1 MKKGKKQKLKHLAKV
16 VKLNNQFRD
25 HKILVAILLTSLIF
39 SVFSGEIIAESVVEH
54 NKNIAQIEKT
64 QIFSAEITAEVSVTE
79 VAKET
84 ATAKATATETSDDG
98 TVTMTAESK
107 AKVTVSAKATVTC
120 KATAKTTAKT
130 FKEAK
135 SKAKIQAEKKAEAK
149 AKSQAKIKAKSK
161 AKIKAKEKAKSKAKD
176 EAESKAKALAEEKAE
191 EATEETTE
199 EYAGWDGPV
208 LNESN
213 GRIQGPSGE
222 ETYYNMDM
230 TGVISIMESMGYNY
244 EYSIREDGVKL
255 YGGYVMCAA
264 NLDLRPRGSFVQTS
278 LGMGIVCDTGSFA
291 EENPTQLDIAV
302 NWGELE

>member
-1 MKKGKKQKLKHLAKV
+1 M
-16 VKLNNQFRD
+16 
-25 HKILVAILLTSLIF
+25 IF
-39 SVFSGEIIAESVVEH
+39 SVFSFFLIAESVVEH

-120 KATAKTTAKT
+120 KATAKATAKT

-176 EAESKAKALAEEKAE
+176 KAKSKAKDQAEEKAEEIAE

-302 NWGELE
+302 KWGELE